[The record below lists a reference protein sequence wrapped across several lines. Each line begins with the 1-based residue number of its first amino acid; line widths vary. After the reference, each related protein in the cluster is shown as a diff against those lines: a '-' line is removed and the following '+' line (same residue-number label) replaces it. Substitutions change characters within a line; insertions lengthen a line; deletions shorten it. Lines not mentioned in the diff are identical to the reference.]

1 METGPAIETSPDVGE
16 LAKALAVAQGK
27 IAAASKSAINP
38 HFNKSYAD
46 LASVWE
52 ACREPLTSNGLS
64 VVQLPLTS
72 GALVG
77 VSTTLLHASGQ
88 WMRSTLWM
96 TPERPGPQAAGSCL
110 TYARRYALSA
120 VAGVAPDDDDANG
133 ATGRAE
139 GKAPGAATK
148 APAAPRANTVKAT
161 GQKASLEAVKLLHTL
176 RGKVGGLVVCDPKEP
191 CPYKN
196 GKLCGYHTQLAAF
209 KDTEG
214 NPVKSSKDLS
224 PEQISNLIGRY
235 EKKITEQQVRADK
248 GADLGATIGQRPANS
263 HGDIDA
269 IPGETDEEEEHSTPV
284 ELAAL
289 ENAAYA
295 RWGNSYQ
302 DEFPPWLK
310 GAFDYDNVT
319 ELTKQEAIDATAMI
333 KGGK

>member
-1 METGPAIETSPDVGE
+1 MSETAIETSPDVGE

-72 GALVG
+72 GPLVG

-120 VAGVAPDDDDANG
+120 VAGVAPDDDDDGNG

-161 GQKASLEAVKLLHTL
+161 GQKASPEAVKLLHTL

-235 EKKITEQQVRADK
+235 EKKINEQGMRA
-248 GADLGATIGQRPANS
+248 ASTPDLGAVIP
-263 HGDIDA
+263 IDRK
-269 IPGETDEEEEHSTPV
+269 PPSRE
-284 ELAAL
+284 AAL
-289 ENAAYA
+289 AISGA
-295 RWGNSYQ
+295 
-302 DEFPPWLK
+302 LK
-310 GAFDYDNVT
+310 TKQMDAQELCSIFGVDDVT
-319 ELTKQEAIDATAMI
+319 EISADDADKALALVFAYGTPNFGRILAEV
-333 KGGK
+333 GQVPQ